1 MRGTKR
7 EPEDVAMATNGP
19 GPDEIGDDPEHFRP
33 TGTMFILGM
42 FVVAL
47 ILLWASV
54 YVILL
59 SRGVTT

>member
-1 MRGTKR
+1 MTDTHR
-7 EPEDVAMATNGP
+7 PS
-19 GPDEIGDDPEHFRP
+19 DPAQLEEEHFRP
-33 TGTMFILGM
+33 TGTLVILAL

-47 ILLWASV
+47 ILLWLTV